1 MARAA
6 REQYGDVLPQGVLN
20 DEEYKIYERMYGP
33 PMTEEEAQI
42 LEDEGFVQ
50 TEAERDALF
59 REGQDGEL
67 EEVEYAR
74 LRKEDQEHE
83 EEYQDD
89 EFVEE
94 DTEDAAFDDVVLGN
108 ERTYTEAVPN
118 KITSKQRLAA
128 EKGNRDDDQLQRDIS
143 AALAASARTIPP
155 RDNTSADEAAQLIE
169 DMQDEFDLEDDEGQY
184 NEGETVRT
192 HPFTQANRWA
202 TSPSTIHI
210 PHEIATPVSALLANL
225 PNKHIDEAA
234 SRIFGGPALPY
245 STGSPASAKIMP
257 QKPIPLGP
265 GQSKM
270 SEMEAD
276 VYLAAVMPGAYAT
289 SMSVLVEVR
298 KRLGTS
304 WIEGLLNKDGGP
316 RILDAGAAGAGVIAW
331 REVLKAEWARM
342 HNTESVVPVDG
353 DAAPAGTAPP
363 PPPLGKA
370 TVLASSGPLLQ
381 RASLLL
387 ENTTFLPRLPDYVHA
402 TVDPNAEQKQYD
414 IIIAPYNLW
423 HLTETYERKQR
434 VQNLWSLLDPNGGV
448 LILLEKGVPR
458 GFEVIADA
466 RSYLLKE
473 LMDIGAAEPND
484 ILNTPASSS
493 TLGTK
498 KTPARVLAPC
508 TTHSKCP
515 MYLVPGISRQ
525 RKDWC
530 HFSAR
535 FFRPAYLQ
543 RIMSGK
549 DRNHEDVMFSYVAVQ
564 KGVRSDTQP
573 LNHGET
579 LKAKEAQT
587 TDRAF
592 RGFEIGDEDVNQ
604 EGLPNP
610 LALPRLILPPLK
622 KPGHVLLDVC
632 TPQGTLERWS
642 VPRSHGKVA
651 FRDARKSKWG
661 DLWALGARQRSE
673 KRVRLGREHME
684 RGIGVGRGMQSVR
697 EERVEEERRGKAGVG
712 RKAMGGVKD
721 VKGRSRPS
729 VEGEEVEEGEQSA
742 KKKRNEKQR
751 EQKARGRE
759 KARTRRRQETEELIG
774 SRRRVVD

>member
-1 MARAA
+1 MFFH
-6 REQYGDVLPQGVLN
+6 Y
-20 DEEYKIYERMYGP
+20 
-33 PMTEEEAQI
+33 
-42 LEDEGFVQ
+42 
-50 TEAERDALF
+50 
-59 REGQDGEL
+59 
-67 EEVEYAR
+67 
-74 LRKEDQEHE
+74 
-83 EEYQDD
+83 
-89 EFVEE
+89 
-94 DTEDAAFDDVVLGN
+94 
-108 ERTYTEAVPN
+108 
-118 KITSKQRLAA
+118 
-128 EKGNRDDDQLQRDIS
+128 
-143 AALAASARTIPP
+143 
-155 RDNTSADEAAQLIE
+155 
-169 DMQDEFDLEDDEGQY
+169 QDEFDLEDDEGQY
-184 NEGETVRT
+184 NEGETART

-202 TSPSTIHI
+202 TNPSTIHI
-210 PHEIATPVSALLANL
+210 PAEITTPVSSLLAHL
-225 PNKHIDEAA
+225 PNKHIDESA

-265 GQSKM
+265 GMSKM

-276 VYLAAVMPGAYAT
+276 VYLAAVMPGAYAA

-304 WIEGLLNKDGGP
+304 WIEGLLNKEGGP

-331 REVLKAEWARM
+331 REVLKAEWSRM
-342 HNTESVVPVDG
+342 HNTESVVPADG
-353 DAAPAGTAPP
+353 DAAPAGSAPP
-363 PPPLGKA
+363 TPPLGKA

-414 IIIAPYNLW
+414 IIITPYNLW
-423 HLTETYERKQR
+423 HLTETYERKQH

-473 LMDIGAAEPND
+473 LMDIGQTSDTTSTDD
-484 ILNTPASSS
+484 ILSTPSPSS

-498 KTPARVLAPC
+498 KTPARILAPC
-508 TTHSKCP
+508 TTHSRCP

-535 FFRPAYLQ
+535 FFRPPYLQ
-543 RIMSGK
+543 RLMSGK
-549 DRNHEDVMFSYVAVQ
+549 DRNHEDVQFSYVAVQ
-564 KGVRSDTQP
+564 KGVSSDTQP
-573 LNHGET
+573 LQDGET
-579 LKAKEAQT
+579 LKLKEAQT
-587 TDRAF
+587 TSRAF
-592 RGFEIGDEDVNQ
+592 QGFEIGDEDLLE
-604 EGLPNP
+604 EGGMPDS

-684 RGIGVGRGMQSVR
+684 RGIGVGRGMQSAR
-697 EERVEEERRGKAGVG
+697 EERAEEERRGKAGVG
-712 RKAMGGVKD
+712 RRGVGGVKD
-721 VKGRSRPS
+721 VKGRSRPTG
-729 VEGEEVEEGEQSA
+729 EGEEVPEGPEGQMSG
-742 KKKRNEKQR
+742 KKKRVEKQR

-759 KARTRRRQETEELIG
+759 KARTRRRQETEELVG
-774 SRRRVVD
+774 SRRRAVE